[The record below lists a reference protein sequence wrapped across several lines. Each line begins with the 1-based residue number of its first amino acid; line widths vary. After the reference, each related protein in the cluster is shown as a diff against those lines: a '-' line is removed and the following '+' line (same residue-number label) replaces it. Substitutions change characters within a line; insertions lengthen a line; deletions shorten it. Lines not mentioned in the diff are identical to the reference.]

1 MYENGFENVSVL
13 LGGFE
18 AWIAAGYPEQKYEG

>member
-1 MYENGFENVSVL
+1 MLANGFTNVTPL

-18 AWIAAGYPEQKYEG
+18 AWINQGYPVQP